1 MSSGRRG
8 GQRKRVTLASLAQQK
23 AAGEPIVM
31 VTAYDFPSARVADQV
46 GVDMVLVG
54 DSAANAVL
62 GYDSTLPVTVDEML
76 MLTKAVRRGLTT
88 ALLVGDLPFGSYEA
102 SDRDAVHTA
111 QRFVKEGGADA
122 VKIERG
128 GTTTARA
135 RAIVEAGIPVMGHI
149 GLTPQA
155 ATSLGG
161 YLSLIHI

>member
-8 GQRKRVTLASLAQQK
+8 VQRKRVTLASLAQQK

-102 SDRDAVHTA
+102 SDRDAVHTC
-111 QRFVKEGGADA
+111 
-122 VKIERG
+122 
-128 GTTTARA
+128 
-135 RAIVEAGIPVMGHI
+135 
-149 GLTPQA
+149 LLY
-155 ATSLGG
+155 TSRCV
-161 YLSLIHI
+161 